1 MANKLLNFRC
11 PPELLEA
18 IDTLGVQRYPTD
30 SDNGYDRTKT
40 LLDVI
45 TAGIQVLGDGS
56 VDIPIGKTERKT
68 SKTAID
74 QDELKEALRA
84 ELIPEFNSILA
95 ALRDDFE
102 HKTSEMEQ
110 RLKELKV

>member
-18 IDTLGVQRYPTD
+18 IDTLGVQQYPTD

-45 TAGIQVLGDGS
+45 TAGIQALNDGS
-56 VDIPIGKTERKT
+56 VEIPISKTDSKTSGKTDINPEK
-68 SKTAID
+68 
-74 QDELKEALRA
+74 LKASLKA
-84 ELIPEFNSILA
+84 ELMPEINSM
-95 ALRDDFE
+95 FE
-102 HKTSEMEQ
+102 KMKNEFET
-110 RLKELKV
+110 RLGE